1 MSIVKEAI
9 VGAVSGAVAPIVSI
23 FTKKTERKAAQDA
36 INGQVHIA
44 KLNNE
49 AQVSIQASDWE
60 IASKG
65 AEASTWKDEYITL
78 SVFMIFNAVIIG
90 SVASAFGWSGGTE
103 LVQGVLSGVKVL
115 DSLDGNVGEL
125 VMVTA
130 YAGLSI
136 KFIRDVVK

>member
-1 MSIVKEAI
+1 MSVITQAI
-9 VGAVSGAVAPIVSI
+9 VGAVSGAIAPIVSI
-23 FTKKTERKAAQDA
+23 FTKKTERKAAKDA
-36 INGQVHIA
+36 INGQVAIA
-44 KLNNE
+44 KLGNE

-65 AEASTWKDEYITL
+65 QESGTWKDEYITV
-78 SVFMIFNAVIIG
+78 SVFCIFNAVILG
-90 SVASAFGWSGGTE
+90 SVAAAFGIAGGET
-103 LVQGVLSGVKVL
+103 LVDGVLRGVKVL

-136 KFIRDVVK
+136 KFIKDVVR

>member
-1 MSIVKEAI
+1 MSVVTQAI
-9 VGAVSGAVAPIVSI
+9 VGAVSGAIAPIVSI

-36 INGQVHIA
+36 INGQVSIA

-65 AEASTWKDEYITL
+65 QEGGTFKDEYVTI
-78 SVFMIFNAVIIG
+78 SVFCIFNAVILG
-90 SVASAFGWSGGTE
+90 SVAAAFGYSGGTD
-103 LVQGVLSGVKVL
+103 LVEGVLHGVRVL

-125 VMVTA
+125 IMVTA
-130 YAGLSI
+130 YAALSI
-136 KFIRDVVK
+136 KFVKDIVK

>member
-1 MSIVKEAI
+1 M
-9 VGAVSGAVAPIVSI
+9 SGAISPIVSI
-23 FTKKTERKAAQDA
+23 FNKKTERKAAKDV
-36 INGQVHIA
+36 INGQVSIA

-65 AEASTWKDEYITL
+65 QESGTWKDEYITV
-78 SVFMIFNAVIIG
+78 SVFCIFNAVILG
-90 SVASAFGWSGGTE
+90 SVAAAFGIAGGET
-103 LVQGVLSGVKVL
+103 LVDGVLRGVKVL

-136 KFIRDVVK
+136 KFIKDVVR